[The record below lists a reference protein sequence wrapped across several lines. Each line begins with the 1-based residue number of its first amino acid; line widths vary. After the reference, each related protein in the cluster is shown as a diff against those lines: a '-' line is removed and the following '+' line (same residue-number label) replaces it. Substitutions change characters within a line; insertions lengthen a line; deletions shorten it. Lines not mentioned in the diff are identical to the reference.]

1 MNNKPHTLILTGT
14 NARRAIVDIIANARE
29 SIQVLA
35 YAISP
40 QSTLDT
46 TLREST
52 FSTLQRAPA
61 RRVQCR
67 IVIARHSPTSPHEAM
82 NTEAA
87 AILDRCGWTVAR
99 YPMQP
104 VMHAKMIIVDGRKVI
119 TGSHNLTRAA
129 LEHNRELSTLTTD
142 PIAAADA
149 VNFFKDVYRA
159 STLYGTDQRPS

>member
-1 MNNKPHTLILTGT
+1 MKSTTLILTGT

-29 SIQVLA
+29 SIHIPA

-40 QSTLDT
+40 QKHTRTPPCASLLFHT
-46 TLREST
+46 
-52 FSTLQRAPA
+52 PA
-61 RRVQCR
+61 RTGPPLAMPDCHCPG
-67 IVIARHSPTSPHEAM
+67 HSPTSPHEAM
-82 NTEAA
+82 NAEAA
-87 AILDRCGWTVAR
+87 AILDRSGWTVAR

-104 VMHAKMIIVDGRKVI
+104 VMHAKMIIVDGRKII

-149 VNFFKDVYRA
+149 VNFF
-159 STLYGTDQRPS
+159 